1 MSTRT
6 SSFDKP
12 FKTYDELLNLL
23 ESRNVVIPD
32 RSSARIKLST
42 ISYYS
47 LVNGYKDL
55 YERDESDKFIEPI
68 EFDDLYILYNF
79 ETSLNNIIFK
89 YIIYVEKALKSSI
102 SYIVSEKYGVFT
114 DYNDLKNTNT
124 KDYLYRKN
132 YRSKLEAQQILR
144 DIKLKIQKSSN
155 ESVCHYKNN
164 HNHIPCWIVVN
175 DIPFGAAIKWFEI
188 LKGYD
193 KTFVAEVL
201 FKNIHFSS
209 DEKKEFL
216 NKGLTILRKYRNNIA
231 HGNKIF
237 INYITEELPKRQ
249 VLKIAKGEI
258 TDTDYKNGIGK
269 NDIFAVIIT
278 LYATLY
284 RDHRILFLNEIINL
298 FSSYAEYRFMNGK
311 DVLEMLSLPNDF
323 VSKLINLNS
332 FQ

>member
-114 DYNDLKNTNT
+114 GNM
-124 KDYLYRKN
+124 
-132 YRSKLEAQQILR
+132 
-144 DIKLKIQKSSN
+144 
-155 ESVCHYKNN
+155 V
-164 HNHIPCWIVVN
+164 
-175 DIPFGAAIKWFEI
+175 
-188 LKGYD
+188 
-193 KTFVAEVL
+193 
-201 FKNIHFSS
+201 FS
-209 DEKKEFL
+209 
-216 NKGLTILRKYRNNIA
+216 
-231 HGNKIF
+231 
-237 INYITEELPKRQ
+237 Q
-249 VLKIAKGEI
+249 
-258 TDTDYKNGIGK
+258 
-269 NDIFAVIIT
+269 IIT
-278 LYATLY
+278 
-284 RDHRILFLNEIINL
+284 I
-298 FSSYAEYRFMNGK
+298 
-311 DVLEMLSLPNDF
+311 
-323 VSKLINLNS
+323 
-332 FQ
+332 

>member
-102 SYIVSEKYGVFT
+102 SYIVSEKYGVFA

-132 YRSKLEAQQILR
+132 YRAKLEAQQILR

>member
-1 MSTRT
+1 MSTQT

-12 FKTYDELLNLL
+12 FKTYDELLDLL
-23 ESRNVVIPD
+23 EDRNVVISD

-55 YERDESDKFIEPI
+55 YQRDAFDKFIEPI
-68 EFDDLYILYNF
+68 EFDDLYVLYNF

-114 DYNDLKNTNT
+114 DYTDLTNTNPN
-124 KDYLYRKN
+124 DYFCRNN
-132 YRSKLEAQQILR
+132 YKSKLETQQIIK
-144 DIKLKIQKSSN
+144 DIKLKIKNSTN
-155 ESVCHYKNN
+155 ESVCHYKSK

-175 DIPFGAAIKWFEI
+175 DIPFGSAIKWYEM
-188 LKGYD
+188 LKGCD
-193 KTFVAEVL
+193 KTFVAEAL
-201 FKNIHFSS
+201 FKNIYFSS
-209 DEKKEFL
+209 EEKKEFL
-216 NKGLTILRKYRNNIA
+216 TKGLTILRKYRNNIA

-237 INYITEELPKRQ
+237 INYIQEELPKRQ

-258 TDTDYKNGIGK
+258 TDTDYKNGIGR

-284 RDHRILFLNEIINL
+284 REHRILFLNEIINL
-298 FSSYAEYRFMNGK
+298 FSSYAEYKFMNGK
-311 DVLEMLSLPNDF
+311 NVLEMLSLPNNF
-323 VSKLINLNS
+323 ISKLINLNS
-332 FQ
+332 YQ